1 MYEIFIALRP
11 WQWTKN
17 LLIFVPFLL
26 TFELISPEIFN
37 VFLVFLCFNL
47 FVSSTYI
54 FNDLKDA
61 ELDKLHSEKKNRPI
75 ASGRLKVS
83 TAKFIG
89 LILFFTS
96 LSFSYLVDEKVSTYF
111 IFYALVTFS
120 YTKYFKYIFL
130 IDTLSISF
138 LFLMRVIIGGVASDV
153 AITPYLGSFIFLTSC
168 LLSTSKKISI
178 LKSKML
184 TTNSFSSLIH
194 VQDRKYSLL
203 RIYSVFGFLSYSS
216 FTIWLINLI
225 NTSSINKNVSHLF
238 ISNITYLVFIYL
250 VYRFSVS
257 GELEDFSKE
266 LFKNKY
272 LFFVSLILVLTFFI
286 GYF

>member
-1 MYEIFIALRP
+1 MYEIFISLRP

-17 LLIFVPFLL
+17 LLIFLPFLL
-26 TFELISPEIFN
+26 TFELMSPEIFN
-37 VFLVFLCFNL
+37 VVLVFLCFNL

-75 ASGRLKVS
+75 ASGRLKIS

-96 LSFSYLVDEKVSTYF
+96 LGFSYLVDEKVSTYF
-111 IFYALVTFS
+111 IVYALVTFS

-138 LFLMRVIIGGVASDV
+138 LFLVRVIIGGVASDV
-153 AITPYLGSFIFLTSC
+153 VITPYLGSFIFLTSC

-184 TTNSFSSLIH
+184 TPNSFSSLIH
-194 VQDRKYSLL
+194 IQDGKYSLL

-225 NTSSINKNVSHLF
+225 NTSGINKNVSYLF
-238 ISNITYLVFIYL
+238 ISNITYLIFIYL

>member
-130 IDTLSISF
+130 IDTLSISL

>member
-1 MYEIFIALRP
+1 MYEIFISLRP

-37 VFLVFLCFNL
+37 VVLVFLCFNL

-75 ASGRLKVS
+75 ASGRLKIS

-96 LSFSYLVDEKVSTYF
+96 LGFSYLVDEKVLTYF
-111 IFYALVTFS
+111 IVYALVTFS

-138 LFLMRVIIGGVASDV
+138 LFLVRVIIGGVASDV
-153 AITPYLGSFIFLTSC
+153 VITPYLGSFIFLTSC

-184 TTNSFSSLIH
+184 TTNSFSSLIY
-194 VQDRKYSLL
+194 VQDEKYSLL
-203 RIYSVFGFLSYSS
+203 RIYSIFGFLSYSS

-225 NTSSINKNVSHLF
+225 NTSGINKDVSYLF
-238 ISNITYLVFIYL
+238 ISNITYLIFIYL
-250 VYRFSVS
+250 VYRLSVS

>member
-111 IFYALVTFS
+111 IVYALVTFS

-130 IDTLSISF
+130 IDTLSISL

>member
-1 MYEIFIALRP
+1 MYEILIALRP

-26 TFELISPEIFN
+26 TSELISREILS
-37 VFLVFLCFNL
+37 VGLVFLCFNL

-61 ELDKLHSEKKNRPI
+61 ELDKLHTEKKNRPI
-75 ASGRLKVS
+75 ASGRLKIS

-89 LILFFTS
+89 LILFFLS
-96 LSFSYLVDEKVSTYF
+96 LGFSYLIDQKVSIYF
-111 IFYALVTFS
+111 ILYALITFS
-120 YTKYFKYIFL
+120 YTQYFKYIFL
-130 IDTLSISF
+130 IDTLSVSF
-138 LFLMRVIIGGVASDV
+138 LFLVRIIIGGVTSDIV
-153 AITPYLGSFIFLTSC
+153 ITPYLASFIFLTSC

-178 LKSKML
+178 LKSKIL
-184 TTNSFSSLIH
+184 NLNSFSKLIN
-194 VQDRKYSLL
+194 VQDEKYSFL
-203 RIYSVFGFLSYSS
+203 RIYSVFGLLSYSS

-225 NTSSINKNVSHLF
+225 NTSSDNENVIFLF
-238 ISNITYLVFIYL
+238 ISNIAYLIFIFI
-250 VYRFSVS
+250 VYRFSIS
-257 GELEDFSKE
+257 GELEDYSKE

-272 LFFVSLILVLTFFI
+272 LFFISLILVLTFFI

>member
-37 VFLVFLCFNL
+37 VVLVFLCFNL

>member
-37 VFLVFLCFNL
+37 VVLVFLCFSL

-75 ASGRLKVS
+75 ASGRLKIS

-96 LSFSYLVDEKVSTYF
+96 LGFSYLVDEKVSTYF
-111 IFYALVTFS
+111 IVYALVTFS

-138 LFLMRVIIGGVASDV
+138 LFLVRVIIGGVASDV
-153 AITPYLGSFIFLTSC
+153 VITPYLGSFIFLTSC

-194 VQDRKYSLL
+194 VQDEKYSLL

-216 FTIWLINLI
+216 FTIWLTNLI
-225 NTSSINKNVSHLF
+225 NTSGLNKNVSYLF
-238 ISNITYLVFIYL
+238 ISNITYLIFIYL

-257 GELEDFSKE
+257 GKLEDFSKE

>member
-1 MYEIFIALRP
+1 MYEIFISLRP

-37 VFLVFLCFNL
+37 VVLVFLCFNL

-75 ASGRLKVS
+75 ASGRLKIS

-96 LSFSYLVDEKVSTYF
+96 LGFSYLVDEKVLTYF
-111 IFYALVTFS
+111 IVYALVTFS

-138 LFLMRVIIGGVASDV
+138 LFLVRVIIGGVASDV
-153 AITPYLGSFIFLTSC
+153 VITPYLGLFIFLTSC

-184 TTNSFSSLIH
+184 TTNSFSSLIY
-194 VQDRKYSLL
+194 VQDEKYSLL
-203 RIYSVFGFLSYSS
+203 RIYSIFGFLSYSS

-225 NTSSINKNVSHLF
+225 NTSGINKDVSYLF
-238 ISNITYLVFIYL
+238 ISNITYLIFIYL

>member
-1 MYEIFIALRP
+1 MYEIFISLRP

-37 VFLVFLCFNL
+37 VVLVFLCFNL

-61 ELDKLHSEKKNRPI
+61 ELDKLHNEKKNRPI
-75 ASGRLKVS
+75 ASGRLKIS

-96 LSFSYLVDEKVSTYF
+96 LGFSYLVDEKVLTYF
-111 IFYALVTFS
+111 IVYALVTFS

-138 LFLMRVIIGGVASDV
+138 LFLVRVIIGGVASDV
-153 AITPYLGSFIFLTSC
+153 VITPYLGSFIFLTSC

-178 LKSKML
+178 LKSKIL
-184 TTNSFSSLIH
+184 TTNSFSSLIY
-194 VQDRKYSLL
+194 VQDEKYSLL
-203 RIYSVFGFLSYSS
+203 RIYSIFGFLSYSS

-225 NTSSINKNVSHLF
+225 NTAGINKDVSYLF
-238 ISNITYLVFIYL
+238 ISNITYLIFIYL

>member
-1 MYEIFIALRP
+1 MYEIFISLRP

-37 VFLVFLCFNL
+37 VVLVFLCFNL

-61 ELDKLHSEKKNRPI
+61 ELDKLHNEKKNRPI
-75 ASGRLKVS
+75 ASGRLKIS

-96 LSFSYLVDEKVSTYF
+96 LGFSYLVDEKVLTYF
-111 IFYALVTFS
+111 IVYALVTFS

-138 LFLMRVIIGGVASDV
+138 LFLVRVIIGGVASDV
-153 AITPYLGSFIFLTSC
+153 VITPYLGSFIFLTSC

-184 TTNSFSSLIH
+184 TTNSFSSLIY
-194 VQDRKYSLL
+194 VQDEKYSLL
-203 RIYSVFGFLSYSS
+203 RIYSIFGFLSYSS

-225 NTSSINKNVSHLF
+225 NTAGINKDVSYLF
-238 ISNITYLVFIYL
+238 ISNITYLIFIYL